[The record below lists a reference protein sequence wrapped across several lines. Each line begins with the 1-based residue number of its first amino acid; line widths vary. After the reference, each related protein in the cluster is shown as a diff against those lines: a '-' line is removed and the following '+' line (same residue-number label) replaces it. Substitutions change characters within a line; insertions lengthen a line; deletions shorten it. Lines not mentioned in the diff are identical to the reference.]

1 MSAFP
6 FRSTPVECLHTLLL
20 GVYKYMFNELMQ
32 TLSPAQKNEVSAHID
47 CFPASGMDLKLSKNV
62 PRLAEYNVIAPIE
75 ATCTNIHVGTTNL
88 FMERTTRLW
97 LSALCFFFG
106 LPR

>member
-1 MSAFP
+1 M
-6 FRSTPVECLHTLLL
+6 ECLHTLLL

-75 ATCTNIHVGTTNL
+75 ATCTNIHVGTTNI

-97 LSALCFFFG
+97 LSALCFFFWTT
-106 LPR
+106 